1 MPIPSDLTNRSRSF
15 LRGSSQ
21 DHDIVISSDKVVR
34 EQAANEAAT
43 ASNDDAIPHL
53 PVQLES
59 NLPCVANLFAVGSS
73 LLAVFPR
80 LKYTTY

>member
-1 MPIPSDLTNRSRSF
+1 MPIPSDLTNRPRSF

-59 NLPCVANLFAVGSS
+59 NLPCVAKPFRGWFVITSRVPEA
-73 LLAVFPR
+73 
-80 LKYTTY
+80 